1 MKSIDLAAID
11 LNLLVAFE
19 SLFEAR
25 SVTAA
30 AQRLNLGQP
39 AMSAALTRLRSLF
52 NDELFIRIGREMRPT
67 TKALAIAPGVALALQ
82 QIRQTLEISQTFD
95 PATSQRAMTIACS
108 DYISFILLPKLLEVC
123 RQTAPGI
130 DFRLIN
136 LDKNQIETWMEQ
148 GRIEVAI
155 GTFQV
160 PIRQTLQQTLIQEHF
175 VGICRKSHPALSN
188 GKISLETFVNLSHV
202 LFTLRQDT
210 TGEVD
215 KVLAQLNL
223 QRRIIVTTPNLL
235 IMPMLV
241 ASSDLIAAIPFH
253 IAKQAVNQVNVE
265 IFELPVKTEPWM
277 ISMIWS
283 KLSDRDPANL
293 WLRQTIAQTL
303 TQVADSQAALL
314 A

>member
-19 SLFEAR
+19 SLFEER

-39 AMSAALTRLRSLF
+39 AMSAALARLRSLF

-67 TKALAIAPGVALALQ
+67 TKALEIAPGIALALQ
-82 QIRQTLEISQTFD
+82 QIRQTLETSQTFD

-108 DYISFILLPKLLEVC
+108 DYTSFILLPKLLELC

-130 DFRLIN
+130 DFRLVN
-136 LDKNQIETWMEQ
+136 LDKNQIETWIEH
-148 GRIEVAI
+148 GKIEVAI

-160 PIRQTLQQTLIQEHF
+160 PIRQTFQQPLIQEHF
-175 VGICRKSHPALSN
+175 VGICRKGHPALSS
-188 GKISLETFVNLSHV
+188 GKISLETFVNLSHA
-202 LFTLRQDT
+202 LFTLRQDA
-210 TGEVD
+210 TGEID

-223 QRRIIVTTPNLL
+223 RRRIIVTTPNLL
-235 IMPMLV
+235 IIPMLV
-241 ASSDLIAAIPFH
+241 ASSDLVAAIPFH
-253 IAKQAVNQVNVE
+253 IAEQSVNQMNVE
-265 IFELPVKTEPWM
+265 IFELPVKTEPWI

-293 WLRQTIAQTL
+293 WLRQTIAQAL
-303 TQVADSQAALL
+303 TQVVQ
-314 A
+314 